1 MYDLMKVSA
10 WAIALRGIVAIL
22 FGVAVLVWPN
32 VTAYIFTLAFAIFVL
47 VEGGVLVLATLRHRH
62 ESELWPLY
70 IILGLL
76 GLAAGVYLLA
86 NPRISGL
93 TLMFIIAAYAVA
105 RGIID
110 IVLGVML
117 RREIQGEWL
126 LIIGGLISL
135 AFGCFVFA
143 KPASGAL
150 AILWLIAIFAII
162 SGMSLLGVA
171 FALDGYKRRLKLAE
185 RQVIEDK

>member
-10 WAIALRGIVAIL
+10 WAIALRGIVAII
-22 FGVAVLVWPN
+22 FGVAVLVWPS
-32 VTAYIFTLAFAIFVL
+32 VTAYILTLAFAIFVL
-47 VEGGVLVLATLRHRH
+47 AEGGVLVLATLRHRH

-76 GLAAGVYLLA
+76 GLTAGIYLLA

-93 TLMFIIAAYAVA
+93 TLMFIIGAYAVA
-105 RGIID
+105 RGIVD
-110 IVLGVML
+110 IMLGVML
-117 RREIQGEWL
+117 RHDIQGEWL

-135 AFGCFVFA
+135 VFGLFVFA

-162 SGMSLLGVA
+162 TGLVLLGVA
-171 FALDGYKRRLKLAE
+171 FALDGYKRQQKAVKHRITA
-185 RQVIEDK
+185 DK